1 MFVSQPLVTKYI
13 KRLEENLNIKLF
25 ERNSKFVTLTN
36 EGEYLYSKLL
46 PIWNDLNNTFNKV
59 KIIDCLSNSS
69 IKIDALYRFN
79 FENIILKYI
88 NTFEE
93 KYTDIQIDFQIY
105 SFEELNTNID
115 SLDIIF
121 TTNYELRS
129 NDNYNILPLSKVD
142 IYVAL
147 SKNHKLNS
155 KDFLTAKDIKNEI
168 FYSFSEKISK
178 YGLQHTRKACLN
190 KGFLPNIITVKNV
203 HSIFM
208 GVKRNKGISLTNKES
223 LLF

>member
-105 SFEELNTNID
+105 SFEELNNNID

-129 NDNYNILPLSKVD
+129 NDNYNISPLVL
-142 IYVAL
+142 V
-147 SKNHKLNS
+147 
-155 KDFLTAKDIKNEI
+155 
-168 FYSFSEKISK
+168 
-178 YGLQHTRKACLN
+178 
-190 KGFLPNIITVKNV
+190 
-203 HSIFM
+203 
-208 GVKRNKGISLTNKES
+208 
-223 LLF
+223 

>member
-46 PIWNDLNNTFNKV
+46 PIWNDLNNAFNKI

-69 IKIDALYRFN
+69 IKIDALYGFN

-105 SFEELNTNID
+105 S
-115 SLDIIF
+115 
-121 TTNYELRS
+121 
-129 NDNYNILPLSKVD
+129 
-142 IYVAL
+142 
-147 SKNHKLNS
+147 
-155 KDFLTAKDIKNEI
+155 
-168 FYSFSEKISK
+168 
-178 YGLQHTRKACLN
+178 
-190 KGFLPNIITVKNV
+190 
-203 HSIFM
+203 
-208 GVKRNKGISLTNKES
+208 
-223 LLF
+223 

>member
-46 PIWNDLNNTFNKV
+46 PIWNDLNNAFNKV

-69 IKIDALYRFN
+69 IKIDALYGFN

-105 SFEELNTNID
+105 SFEELNNNID

-129 NDNYNILPLSKVD
+129 NDNYNISPLVL
-142 IYVAL
+142 V
-147 SKNHKLNS
+147 
-155 KDFLTAKDIKNEI
+155 
-168 FYSFSEKISK
+168 
-178 YGLQHTRKACLN
+178 
-190 KGFLPNIITVKNV
+190 
-203 HSIFM
+203 
-208 GVKRNKGISLTNKES
+208 
-223 LLF
+223 

>member
-46 PIWNDLNNTFNKV
+46 PIWNDLNPIWNDLNNAFNKI

-69 IKIDALYRFN
+69 IKINALYGFN

-105 SFEELNTNID
+105 SFEELNNNID

-129 NDNYNILPLSKVD
+129 NDNYNILPLVL
-142 IYVAL
+142 V
-147 SKNHKLNS
+147 
-155 KDFLTAKDIKNEI
+155 
-168 FYSFSEKISK
+168 
-178 YGLQHTRKACLN
+178 
-190 KGFLPNIITVKNV
+190 
-203 HSIFM
+203 
-208 GVKRNKGISLTNKES
+208 
-223 LLF
+223 